1 MYDLKPLFTLSSC
14 SPYSSYVETLYSGV
28 FYFSYLKTTYQ
39 WHMLGDTLLEVRLL
53 YLTKTFLGFRVQINV
68 LWFGKYNT
76 AFIFHYAVFSTNR
89 EKTKEQK
96 QNFFLL
102 LLSKRISICVV
113 IFYEK
118 SFIFA
123 AHTCELYLEKIL
135 FSCTNWSQF
144 FFLFIDIKSC
154 IRYF

>member
-1 MYDLKPLFTLSSC
+1 MHLGCIEKWRKFFCAINETIFFGLSNWFNNLQQKKFYLLMYDLKPLFTLSSC

-76 AFIFHYAVFSTNR
+76 VFIFHYAVFSTNR
-89 EKTKEQK
+89 ENHDTK
-96 QNFFLL
+96 
-102 LLSKRISICVV
+102 I
-113 IFYEK
+113 
-118 SFIFA
+118 
-123 AHTCELYLEKIL
+123 
-135 FSCTNWSQF
+135 W
-144 FFLFIDIKSC
+144 
-154 IRYF
+154 